1 MKTMHSQQLTR
12 RINFFTRKSGDISRS
27 VAGSQV
33 SSQRLGRTKKGTLF
47 TMRED
52 DNEESHLLEKDVE
65 KWCQY
70 AEMDPLPKGPLA
82 LFEKLL
88 ASTKIPVL
96 EAADGTRKSPSLS
109 NATNDIV
116 VADVNESLLP
126 QEQDLSSPKLPDP
139 SFDKNDEK
147 LFNSSDMNSVQG
159 SDEASEARE
168 REVPHSDLGKELISH
183 SDHEDG

>member
-1 MKTMHSQQLTR
+1 MKTIHSQQLTR
-12 RINFFTRKSGDISRS
+12 QTNFFTRKSGDISRS

-52 DNEESHLLEKDVE
+52 DKEDSHLLDTDVE

-70 AEMDPLPKGPLA
+70 AEMDPLTKGPLA

-109 NATNDIV
+109 SATNDIV
-116 VADVNESLLP
+116 VVNANESLLP
-126 QEQDLSSPKLPDP
+126 QEQDLSSPKLPAP
-139 SFDKNDEK
+139 SVDRNDEI
-147 LFNSSDMNSVQG
+147 L
-159 SDEASEARE
+159 
-168 REVPHSDLGKELISH
+168 
-183 SDHEDG
+183 